1 MRNTTEKP
9 HFLASIAVI
18 ALASPASSAPAA
30 SGAATAAKQPAAK
43 VQDEKAL
50 VSVSSMSASDYAAC
64 VSDLKAAKVVFEQV
78 GEAKEEGC
86 ELSGA
91 VRLISIATPFGDVAV
106 AGKPTMLC
114 SFARQFSSWSRE
126 VAAPLTLAYTGQRLA
141 EIGAGSAFSCRAR
154 YDKPGAIPS
163 EHAKGDAIDIASFGL
178 ADNRRIPVKQP
189 ESEAPPGHDLVRALR
204 TTACGYFTTVLGP
217 GSDAA
222 HAEHL
227 HIDSGVH
234 GSTPNYRICE

>member
-91 VRLISIATPFGDVAV
+91 VRLISIATPFGDVAI

-141 EIGAGSAFSCRAR
+141 EIGAGSAFSGPLRQARRDPERAR
-154 YDKPGAIPS
+154 QRGRDR
-163 EHAKGDAIDIASFGL
+163 HCFVRFGGQSPHSRQ
-178 ADNRRIPVKQP
+178 AAQIG
-189 ESEAPPGHDLVRALR
+189 SSARA
-204 TTACGYFTTVLGP
+204 
-217 GSDAA
+217 
-222 HAEHL
+222 
-227 HIDSGVH
+227 
-234 GSTPNYRICE
+234 